1 MVRLKVDEGNIVKD
15 TRENEQNQR
24 GRESIDEGGVFPFI
38 EKLSIERDWKQLDE
52 DSEEAYQGF

>member
-1 MVRLKVDEGNIVKD
+1 MKD

-24 GRESIDEGGVFPFI
+24 GRESIDEGAVFPFI